1 MPQRKLGLL
10 EAVSLNMSLMVGIG
24 PFITIPTL
32 LATMGGP
39 QAMIGWVLGAVLAI
53 CDGMVWSELAA
64 AFPGAGGTYHYYD
77 AVYGQTRVG
86 RLLKFLFVWQ
96 FLFSGPMEVA
106 TGAIG
111 LALYLGYFFPSLS
124 ETAWNWNSLLP
135 LIDLKVLWGQV
146 AAIGVT
152 VLVTVLAYRRI
163 TAAGRLMVVFW
174 VGMLATV
181 AWVIFT
187 GLTHFNRSIA
197 FDFPQNAWK
206 ADGPWMVGL
215 GMALGIAMY
224 DYLGYY
230 QICYLGEE
238 VADTPRTIP
247 RAILIS
253 TIGVSLIYLV
263 MNVSILG
270 VLPWREVL
278 DSKRVATDLI
288 LRVYGEWAASIV
300 TVMIIWTAL
309 ASAFAAILGY
319 SRIPYAS
326 ARSGHFF
333 RFFAATHPRG
343 EFPHRSLLLLG
354 GITMLA
360 CLADLP
366 TVITALLTS
375 RILIQFI
382 GQIATLVYWRS
393 RPDRPKPA
401 FAMPLY
407 PLPMV
412 IATAGW
418 MFIFATSTWIV
429 VAFGVGSLLLG
440 VFAFAIW
447 DGLRGPTEN
456 REDPADTPAGALE

>member
-1 MPQRKLGLL
+1 M
-10 EAVSLNMSLMVGIG
+10 
-24 PFITIPTL
+24 
-32 LATMGGP
+32 
-39 QAMIGWVLGAVLAI
+39 
-53 CDGMVWSELAA
+53 
-64 AFPGAGGTYHYYD
+64 
-77 AVYGQTRVG
+77 
-86 RLLKFLFVWQ
+86 
-96 FLFSGPMEVA
+96 
-106 TGAIG
+106 
-111 LALYLGYFFPSLS
+111 
-124 ETAWNWNSLLP
+124 
-135 LIDLKVLWGQV
+135 
-146 AAIGVT
+146 T
-152 VLVTVLAYRRI
+152 VVVTVLAYRRI

-187 GLTHFNRSIA
+187 GLTHFNPSIA
-197 FDFPQNAWK
+197 FDFPENAWK

-253 TIGVSLIYLV
+253 TLGVSLIYLV

-278 DSKRVATDLI
+278 GSHRVATDMI

-326 ARSGHFF
+326 ARSGNFF

-343 EFPHRSLLLLG
+343 ESPTVRSCSWAG
-354 GITMLA
+354 SRCSPAGRPA
-360 CLADLP
+360 DRDHGAAHLADPHPVHRTDRDPGLLEVSPRSTEAGVRDAALP
-366 TVITALLTS
+366 VAHDHRHGRLDVHLRDLDMGRRGIRS
-375 RILIQFI
+375 GISPPGFVRIRDL
-382 GQIATLVYWRS
+382 GWT
-393 RPDRPKPA
+393 PG
-401 FAMPLY
+401 
-407 PLPMV
+407 
-412 IATAGW
+412 TAGKPR
-418 MFIFATSTWIV
+418 
-429 VAFGVGSLLLG
+429 GS
-440 VFAFAIW
+440 
-447 DGLRGPTEN
+447 RGYS
-456 REDPADTPAGALE
+456 GWCY